1 LTSTA
6 TPATTKGNS
15 SNHLHLSGRRG
26 RRYWEE
32 QKLGITA

>member
-6 TPATTKGNS
+6 PTTTTKGNS

-32 QKLGITA
+32 QKLGIMA